1 MSSEDMRFTAFE
13 CFSEQDGDFLSARM
27 LQPTP
32 TMQFSRRCTDNGRH
46 GVIEIFETYGRA
58 LRHLRKDF
66 ETAGKW
72 TSAQT
77 FVALWA
83 CEFLA
88 LYELIN
94 PTSPCNWMDHGRGMG
109 LLVLGY
115 IVQRKR
121 CFLEQR
127 RWWTVPWQGISSRR
141 TFLSRVTDFLC
152 EVPGLMED
160 VDILLLR
167 RSQGLD
173 VEVIAENLEDK
184 LRDRVLRLANLLNRW
199 DLEHPFVCREVP
211 LPPGSAT
218 SFGMDDKLLFE
229 TILWYDNIEFCR
241 TMVGFNAVILLLYSM
256 CDAVGLSEISVA
268 GAGSP
273 DDNHQYTNPIVVPLQ
288 GTKAAHA
295 LEYSLLGGDLI
306 ETVLSEKAA
315 RRDIV
320 AQEEWKTSKFVH
332 FVAAVMAMTFIIRLP
347 ALGKRELK
355 YQTAAMP
362 GKAYQ
367 VDRRNALLTT
377 NMNSPGI
384 LPSMPLEMRVFG
396 L

>member
-1 MSSEDMRFTAFE
+1 M
-13 CFSEQDGDFLSARM
+13 
-27 LQPTP
+27 
-32 TMQFSRRCTDNGRH
+32 
-46 GVIEIFETYGRA
+46 
-58 LRHLRKDF
+58 
-66 ETAGKW
+66 
-72 TSAQT
+72 
-77 FVALWA
+77 
-83 CEFLA
+83 
-88 LYELIN
+88 
-94 PTSPCNWMDHGRGMG
+94 
-109 LLVLGY
+109 
-115 IVQRKR
+115 
-121 CFLEQR
+121 
-127 RWWTVPWQGISSRR
+127 PWQGISSRR

-295 LEYSLLGGDLI
+295 LEVCRSVHYIMASPVGSRATILIVFALRIAYRHVAFIPYAAEWIRQVLGFISTCKAFRIADH
-306 ETVLSEKAA
+306 VLDMRS
-315 RRDIV
+315 
-320 AQEEWKTSKFVH
+320 
-332 FVAAVMAMTFIIRLP
+332 
-347 ALGKRELK
+347 
-355 YQTAAMP
+355 
-362 GKAYQ
+362 
-367 VDRRNALLTT
+367 
-377 NMNSPGI
+377 NSA
-384 LPSMPLEMRVFG
+384 SV
-396 L
+396 